1 MLNEFQD
8 QVQDVYGALGEAVD
22 SEGEEELDQ
31 VMNMRRG
38 GGGGGG
44 GGAEESMFAASASMS
59 MRAAPQKSA
68 ASSGSMKK
76 KSKVTS
82 SIGGS
87 KRLNDEVST
96 KLYKM
101 SKKA

>member
-44 GGAEESMFAASASMS
+44 GAEESMFAAASMS

>member
-44 GGAEESMFAASASMS
+44 GAEESMFAAASMS

-68 ASSGSMKK
+68 ASSSSMKK